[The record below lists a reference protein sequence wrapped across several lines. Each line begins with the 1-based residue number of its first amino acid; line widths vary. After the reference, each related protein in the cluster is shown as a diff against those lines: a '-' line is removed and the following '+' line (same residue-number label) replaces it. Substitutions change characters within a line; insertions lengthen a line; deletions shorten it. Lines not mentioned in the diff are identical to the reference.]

1 MRKILFA
8 AAAVAALSASL
19 PLDAFAQARPAT
31 PRMSCAAAARLVQR
45 AGAIVLTTGPNT
57 YDRFVKD
64 RRFCQTTEVT
74 KPEWVRTADD
84 PQCFI
89 GYSCH
94 ESDREDFIPFWR

>member
-1 MRKILFA
+1 MRKAMIIAATA
-8 AAAVAALSASL
+8 AAACCAV
-19 PLDAFAQARPAT
+19 PLDALAQARPAT

-45 AGAIVLTTGPNT
+45 AGGIVLTTGPHT

-64 RRFCQTTEVT
+64 RRFCQSTEVT

-89 GYSCH
+89 GYSCR
-94 ESDREDFIPFWR
+94 ESDREDVLPFWR